1 VYASLDAT
9 LAWKRAAAPIGTH
22 KSATEEPLKL
32 DYTEA
37 VSTVE
42 LGPTEEF
49 TPLPPQTVDA
59 RLASGL
65 ANLRS
70 MVWQSTVARVLQSLD
85 FPGGSAFSSNDL
97 ALSAAISSLSPYK
110 TISEQTISDV
120 MHLMLCWVRYYSDEY
135 KEGDLYGEYYGKQA
149 GKVARIPGNTIAPEA
164 VRLEV
169 IMTPDVPL
177 DEQAKANTAV
187 LLHREFKLPQSA
199 LVEDM
204 GYDNPKEMFEM
215 RAQEDLDNS
224 LIDVEL
230 QRPLRDLEMQY
241 QQMMMEMQAGI
252 QQQMQEQQMAQE
264 QQAQQGAQPI
274 TENLG
279 GLGGNP
285 AAGGTPPIQGAP
297 GQGL

>member
-1 VYASLDAT
+1 V
-9 LAWKRAAAPIGTH
+9 
-22 KSATEEPLKL
+22 
-32 DYTEA
+32 
-37 VSTVE
+37 
-42 LGPTEEF
+42 
-49 TPLPPQTVDA
+49 
-59 RLASGL
+59 
-65 ANLRS
+65 
-70 MVWQSTVARVLQSLD
+70 
-85 FPGGSAFSSNDL
+85 
-97 ALSAAISSLSPYK
+97 
-110 TISEQTISDV
+110 
-120 MHLMLCWVRYYSDEY
+120 
-135 KEGDLYGEYYGKQA
+135 
-149 GKVARIPGNTIAPEA
+149 
-164 VRLEV
+164 
-169 IMTPDVPL
+169 
-177 DEQAKANTAV
+177 
-187 LLHREFKLPQSA
+187 PQSA
-199 LVEDM
+199 LIEDM